1 MSCVTSLPAPTSGVE
16 FSASDVEILV
26 DSASHGR
33 ATSVVVAQSR
43 ISFVFDD
50 SAVISLDYQGICLH
64 AISTTASEKR
74 SLLVL
79 LKGDLKS
86 EFNKLRGISQL
97 SMNSREEAEGQEEE
111 EEGGEDEEEG
121 EEAEEKVTEVRLCPA
136 DPAQLD
142 AFYESVTSCLQLH
155 RDDEEQLDDE
165 DEDEEEGEDPEEG
178 IEDDD
183 FEGEDA
189 METVAGEG
197 GDHLG
202 DHLGDHVVNYVG
214 DDGFPADEEMTSFG
228 WRTLRRLE
236 TLLAANYAPQP
247 AGV

>member
-1 MSCVTSLPAPTSGVE
+1 
-16 FSASDVEILV
+16 
-26 DSASHGR
+26 
-33 ATSVVVAQSR
+33 
-43 ISFVFDD
+43 
-50 SAVISLDYQGICLH
+50 
-64 AISTTASEKR
+64 
-74 SLLVL
+74 
-79 LKGDLKS
+79 
-86 EFNKLRGISQL
+86 
-97 SMNSREEAEGQEEE
+97 MNSREEAEGQEEE
-111 EEGGEDEEEG
+111 EGDEDEEEG
-121 EEAEEKVTEVRLCPA
+121 EEAEEKVTEVRVCPA

-155 RDDEEQLDDE
+155 RDDEELISDDDE
-165 DEDEEEGEDPEEG
+165 DEDEEEDEDPEEG
-178 IEDDD
+178 IEDNDL
-183 FEGEDA
+183 EGEDA

-202 DHLGDHVVNYVG
+202 DHVVSYVG